1 MSKSN
6 NNSTNSSQSKGPK
19 SNVIPIRYYRE
30 YRKGFSPF
38 HMVQNEIFTAKDD
51 KSVSRGEKHEDLLK
65 DFYLGL
71 FSPKGPDKIYPDKY
85 PDNYVYL
92 QLDSSIS
99 TQGRKHSQGHAK
111 LIPTE
116 LFELVQAYIESQPT
130 SIKPAKKTLQKTQ
143 LSEFREFTNKIENS
157 GNPYLKTILNAD
169 PEYQNIKIIP
179 AFIKIFSTQLGSLL
193 DYLMSCSLERTADII
208 CEIVSG
214 MYVLLDKIDVDF
226 AGSQYETR
234 GKHLENPYEER
245 KKLDLDQFVRRMYYG
260 HLNLRKSYLPSVDD
274 NGDPSFELY
283 ERYSTQY
290 RYLAKAIKYLTNKNV
305 ELSED
310 DRKKSRQE
318 YQMYLL
324 EHHVNQETKQAAK
337 EFQEYYD
344 LITLTSERRRY
355 REVNNIICA
364 LRESCKILDPTTWE
378 ISSIDIPLTIQSHLG
393 QIDLSLTENANI
405 KVLLHEHPLSSELVC
420 IVEQDLKEYY
430 YPTLGSCI
438 NFIMSTICPFKSSS
452 FYNTFRDFYN
462 KIISRASHSEHF
474 NQLIAHLIIQG
485 PYNLIGLSHNNFVPL
500 LFVHRQ
506 FQIMHYYLED
516 IYHQAFIWGSQ
527 TRSKHGIG
535 LKDIYTSPDTE
546 PNAESGTDPNTEK
559 KDTKKTLDNKSTD
572 YLEYFRAHIADA
584 LTSAILYR
592 IKE

>member
-1 MSKSN
+1 MPKSN

-30 YRKGFSPF
+30 DRKGFSPF

-51 KSVSRGEKHEDLLK
+51 KSVSRGGKHEELLK

-99 TQGRKHSQGHAK
+99 TQGRKYSQGHAK

-116 LFELVQAYIESQPT
+116 LFDLVQAYIESQPKST
-130 SIKPAKKTLQKTQ
+130 NASEQTLQEAQ
-143 LSEFREFTNKIENS
+143 LSEFRKFTNKIENS

-245 KKLDLDQFVRRMYYG
+245 KKLDLDQFVRRMYYS

-290 RYLAKAIKYLTNKNV
+290 PYLDKAIKYLTNKNV

-344 LITLTSERRRY
+344 LITMTSEHRRY
-355 REVNNIICA
+355 RGVNNIICT
-364 LRESCKILDPTTWE
+364 LREDCKILDPTSWE
-378 ISSIDIPLTIQSHLG
+378 LNQTNILSSIQYHFC
-393 QIDLSLTENANI
+393 QINLNLTENINI
-405 KVLLHEHPLSSELVC
+405 KLLLHEYPFSKELVC
-420 IVEQDLKEYY
+420 TIQQDLRDNY
-430 YPTLGSCI
+430 YPTLCSCI
-438 NFIMSTICPFKSSS
+438 NAINSVRNPSDYAASHNFLYHFIMKLVDMASKSYYFKKVADIFIPDICNFIEFPP
-452 FYNTFRDFYN
+452 D
-462 KIISRASHSEHF
+462 
-474 NQLIAHLIIQG
+474 
-485 PYNLIGLSHNNFVPL
+485 NLIPSFADKL
-500 LFVHRQ
+500 
-506 FQIMHYYLED
+506 FQIMHHYLEA
-516 IYHQAFIWGSQ
+516 IYREAMLWGVH

-546 PNAESGTDPNTEK
+546 PNAESGTEPNTEK
-559 KDTKKTLDNKSTD
+559 EDTKKTSDNKPTD